1 MAASAST
8 IEVIV
13 SGMSR
18 DLRDGCAVLIG
29 GVYVGFVGSA
39 GQLGVVPD
47 CALNCS
53 VTFDVGLAMGGELAT
68 IVGASGSTS

>member
-1 MAASAST
+1 
-8 IEVIV
+8 
-13 SGMSR
+13 MSR
-18 DLRDGCAVLIG
+18 ELRAGCAVLMG

-53 VTFDVGLAMGGELAT
+53 VTFDCGLMEGELAI